1 VIGRPLRYREI
12 PPESARQGVVQH
24 GFPEAFA
31 DGFLTLQNEDVG
43 QPAFIS
49 GEVEEILGR
58 PALTFAERAAEHA
71 ADFRN

>member
-1 VIGRPLRYREI
+1 MIQR
-12 PPESARQGVVQH
+12 

-31 DGFLTLQNEDVG
+31 DSFLTLQNEDLG

-58 PALTFAERAAEHA
+58 PALTNTGSCGAWWTS
-71 ADFRN
+71 